1 MIIENESLMHRQDC
15 YMSIRLPSL
24 AKRGWGRF
32 ETLNKY
38 LAIKVL
44 TSLLNP
50 PQSPFIKGG
59 GK

>member
-1 MIIENESLMHRQDC
+1 
-15 YMSIRLPSL
+15 MSIRLPSL